1 MSRPRDDACWFT
13 RGQQR
18 QALAKVNRGF
28 SEADGPTDS
37 QPSSV
42 AVAQQIGL
50 AGEGD
55 NREDGEASPVA

>member
-37 QPSSV
+37 QPPAWPSR
-42 AVAQQIGL
+42 
-50 AGEGD
+50 
-55 NREDGEASPVA
+55 NRLDWPVKVTIEKMVRPVQ